1 MSVLNCSFC
10 RLRVVDSPDKGHDE
24 STRQDMHSYWRQ
36 HSKDASLQEMM
47 LDSNAEELGKEEI
60 PEVLSMLPDT
70 SGMDV
75 LELGA
80 GIG

>member
-1 MSVLNCSFC
+1 M
-10 RLRVVDSPDKGHDE
+10 
-24 STRQDMHSYWRQ
+24 QSYWKQ
-36 HSKDASLQEMM
+36 HSKEASVEEMM

-60 PEVLSMLPDT
+60 PEILSMTPIT